1 MSEIGTLLAVGRTAE
16 VFEYGPGKVAKVLRP
31 GFGERLIEVEELA
44 CAALA
49 ATGASAARTFG
60 RIVHDG
66 RPGLVMERFDGT
78 DMLAALDRRPWHAG
92 RLAESLA
99 VTHAGIH
106 SASSTDLPDVRE
118 LLIAKIDHASGVLG
132 FTERETAKGRV
143 RALAGGDR
151 VLHGDLHPGNVL
163 LSGDRVVPI
172 DWSDATRGPIAPDIV
187 RTLWLLSPPVIPRD
201 LPRRRLLLLIV
212 NRFRHRYQAHYER
225 CTGLDR
231 RTLAPWRLPVLA
243 ARLSEGIAHEEA
255 ALVAAV
261 RALAR

>member
-1 MSEIGTLLAVGRTAE
+1 MSEIGMLLAIGRTAE

-31 GFGERLIEVEELA
+31 GFGEGLIAVEELA

-49 ATGASAARTFG
+49 ATGATAVRTFG

-78 DMLAALDRRPWHAG
+78 DMLAALGRRPWRAG
-92 RLAESLA
+92 RLAEDLA
-99 VTHAGIH
+99 ATHAEIH
-106 SASSTDLPDVRE
+106 SAFSDDLPDARE
-118 LLIAKIDHASGVLG
+118 RLVAKIENTSGVLG
-132 FTERETAKGRV
+132 FTEREAAKSRV
-143 RALAGGDR
+143 RALGGGNR

-163 LSGDRVVPI
+163 LAGDRVVPI

-187 RTLWLLSPPVIPRD
+187 RTLWLLSPPVIPD
-201 LPRRRLLLLIV
+201 DMPKRRLVLLLV
-212 NRFRHRYQAHYER
+212 NRFRHRYQAEYER
-225 CTGLDR
+225 ITGLDR
-231 RTLAPWRLPVLA
+231 RELAPWRLPVLA
-243 ARLSEGIAHEEA
+243 GRISEGIDHEEE